1 MLISNLEFPDIITIK
16 SSGSAADNQASKMGN
31 YKLETNKTTF
41 LRKVYKKKDRDYYI
55 FFASK
60 FYFEDNVLAE
70 IFMI

>member
-1 MLISNLEFPDIITIK
+1 
-16 SSGSAADNQASKMGN
+16 MGD
-31 YKLETNKTTF
+31 YELETNKTTF

-70 IFMI
+70 ISMI

>member
-16 SSGSAADNQASKMGN
+16 SSGSACYNQASKMGD

-70 IFMI
+70 VFMI